1 MGYGAILSAGE
12 NSDPTTIGAAL
23 IRENQGARM
32 ESILLWIGRIAGIVG
47 LAVSAWA
54 AIARLQ
60 GAYFAAGFQIGT
72 LLLVGM
78 TGMIIG
84 CLCLL
89 FVVTM
94 RPRH

>member
-1 MGYGAILSAGE
+1 
-12 NSDPTTIGAAL
+12 
-23 IRENQGARM
+23 M
-32 ESILLWIGRIAGIVG
+32 ESILLWIGRIVGIVG

-60 GAYFAAGFQIGT
+60 GSYFAAGFQIGT

-78 TGMIIG
+78 TGMIIA

-89 FVVTM
+89 FVLTM
-94 RPRH
+94 RPRQ